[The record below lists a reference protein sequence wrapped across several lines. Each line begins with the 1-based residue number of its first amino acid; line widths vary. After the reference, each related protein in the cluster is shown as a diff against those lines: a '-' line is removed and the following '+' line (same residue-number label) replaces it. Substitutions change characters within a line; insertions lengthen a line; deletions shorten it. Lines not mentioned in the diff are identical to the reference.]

1 MILPDNSGVDSKSD
15 IWREKKLRA
24 IFTSLDSQEPPFAF
38 WPPLPPPLPPSFASI
53 VHQIPGD
60 QGGARPL
67 FPFPPCLALF
77 SAHPSRSLF
86 RIISFESTIM
96 GCREHAG
103 HVFAKVCAPNTK
115 AAWQTGSIPR
125 VAGRRYTTTAVLDC
139 DIHPVCPLVGRPV
152 VLPSFL
158 RLLSRRG
165 YKGVGGPTPYVV
177 KDEGIS

>member
-1 MILPDNSGVDSKSD
+1 MILPDNSGVGSKSD

-24 IFTSLDSQEPPFAF
+24 IFTSLDSRGPPFAF
-38 WPPLPPPLPPSFASI
+38 WPLSPSSFLRSDSAPN
-53 VHQIPGD
+53 PGGP
-60 QGGARPL
+60 GGAPAL
-67 FPFPPCLALF
+67 PFSAVYPALF

-125 VAGRRYTTTAVLDC
+125 VAGRRHTTTAVLDC
-139 DIHPVCPLVGRPV
+139 DILRVPWLADR
-152 VLPSFL
+152 SFY
-158 RLLSRRG
+158 LSSCVRCR
-165 YKGVGGPTPYVV
+165 VADTRVWE
-177 KDEGIS
+177 DNTTS